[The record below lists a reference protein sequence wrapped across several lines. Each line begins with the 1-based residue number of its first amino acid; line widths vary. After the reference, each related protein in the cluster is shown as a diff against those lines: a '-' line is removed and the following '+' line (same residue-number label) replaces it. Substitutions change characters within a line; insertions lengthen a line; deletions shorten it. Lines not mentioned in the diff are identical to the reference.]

1 MRLTNG
7 AQRMEIQAFE
17 RNDQQLARLQWTMA
31 ACAGLGLCGLL
42 WLTAAPQHWP
52 GAGPFVWAWLPL
64 HGALVLFFGLAWC
77 ALRSAR
83 HMLTAKK
90 RDILR
95 WGHALGTTGDWYRNI
110 IEAAPDGML
119 ITDEAGVILLAN
131 QRAETV
137 FATGQGGLVGRE
149 LESLIPLA
157 TRLRR
162 SIDGNPQLPAPI
174 AELDGVRLGGEEFPC
189 TVGVSLLPGTGG
201 LPDSLC
207 FSVRDVTRRRQLEWR
222 LESLIDEQD
231 GLISNAPIGILF
243 TSAGR
248 VVRGNPALARL
259 FAYGSEH
266 DLVNVSVDALG
277 AQAGE
282 GLQAQVDAA
291 LERGQVCDIE
301 RLLRRH
307 DGASFMARII
317 VKPMRLA
324 GHPDSAI
331 WMFDDISARK
341 QSELAL
347 LQAKNLAED
356 AARLKAE
363 FLANMSHEI
372 RTPLNA
378 VIGMAWLLR
387 NTGPNARQLDYIGKI
402 ERSGKHLLGVIN
414 DILDFSRIEADRL
427 EIESIPFEVASLTQ
441 QVVDML
447 ADKAR
452 DQGLGLRTEIAPDVP
467 PVLRGDP
474 LRLGQILLNYVS
486 NAIKFTVAGE
496 VFVRLSVQSGPEGE
510 LMLHGAVRDT
520 GFGLAGA
527 QREVL
532 FAPFRQADAS
542 TTRRHGGTGLGL
554 AISRGLATQMGGA
567 VGVDSAPGLGS
578 TFWFS
583 ARVATVPDLRA
594 LPSAAQKLAH
604 NAAAADADAAA
615 LARVRGARILLVED
629 NLVNQEVVSE
639 MLHTMGMR
647 VEAAANGAEAVER
660 VRAAHFDLVF
670 MDMQMPVLDGIGA
683 TRLIRAMAHREG
695 LPIVAMT
702 ASALAADH
710 GRCRAAGMNDY
721 LIKPIEPEALSELLI
736 RWLPAGAELASP
748 ASPASPAAGEDESGE
763 DRAGED
769 NWFAGI
775 EGLDAV
781 AGLRRMKNRHAVYH
795 RTLNR
800 FAEME
805 ADAVVRLRA
814 ALAAGDQAGAQRLA
828 HGLCGLAANIGAT
841 RVQGMAGHVEMAL
854 SRSASSQELSCWLDA
869 LDAVLARMVRQ
880 IAALPVLVTE
890 ELGSR

>member
-1 MRLTNG
+1 
-7 AQRMEIQAFE
+7 
-17 RNDQQLARLQWTMA
+17 
-31 ACAGLGLCGLL
+31 
-42 WLTAAPQHWP
+42 
-52 GAGPFVWAWLPL
+52 
-64 HGALVLFFGLAWC
+64 
-77 ALRSAR
+77 
-83 HMLTAKK
+83 
-90 RDILR
+90 
-95 WGHALGTTGDWYRNI
+95 
-110 IEAAPDGML
+110 
-119 ITDEAGVILLAN
+119 
-131 QRAETV
+131 
-137 FATGQGGLVGRE
+137 
-149 LESLIPLA
+149 
-157 TRLRR
+157 
-162 SIDGNPQLPAPI
+162 
-174 AELDGVRLGGEEFPC
+174 
-189 TVGVSLLPGTGG
+189 
-201 LPDSLC
+201 
-207 FSVRDVTRRRQLEWR
+207 
-222 LESLIDEQD
+222 
-231 GLISNAPIGILF
+231 
-243 TSAGR
+243 
-248 VVRGNPALARL
+248 
-259 FAYGSEH
+259 
-266 DLVNVSVDALG
+266 
-277 AQAGE
+277 
-282 GLQAQVDAA
+282 
-291 LERGQVCDIE
+291 
-301 RLLRRH
+301 
-307 DGASFMARII
+307 
-317 VKPMRLA
+317 
-324 GHPDSAI
+324 
-331 WMFDDISARK
+331 
-341 QSELAL
+341 
-347 LQAKNLAED
+347 
-356 AARLKAE
+356 
-363 FLANMSHEI
+363 
-372 RTPLNA
+372 
-378 VIGMAWLLR
+378 MAWLLR

-452 DQGLGLRTEIAPDVP
+452 DQGLALRTEIAPDVP

-496 VFVRLSVQSGPEGE
+496 VFVRLSVQSAPEGG

-527 QREVL
+527 QRDML
-532 FAPFRQADAS
+532 FVPFRQADAS

-554 AISRGLATQMGGA
+554 AISRGLAEKMDGA
-567 VGVDSAPGLGS
+567 VGVDSEPGLGS

-583 ARVATVPDLRA
+583 ARVATVSGLRA
-594 LPSAAQKLAH
+594 LPPAAQKLAH
-604 NAAAADADAAA
+604 NTADADADAAA

-639 MLHTMGMR
+639 MLRALGMR

-736 RWLPAGAELASP
+736 RWLPARTELAG
-748 ASPASPAAGEDESGE
+748 PAAVADQ
-763 DRAGED
+763 AGEGNVLED
-769 NWFAGI
+769 NAFAGI
-775 EGLDAV
+775 EGLDAA

-805 ADAVVRLRA
+805 ADAVVRVRA
-814 ALAAGDQAGAQRLA
+814 ALAAGDQPGAQRLA

-890 ELGSR
+890 EPGSR